1 MEKLGKY
8 IRPYVWYIILTMGI
22 KLLGA
27 VLELLIPYYMEVILD
42 DVVPTGQMTPIFL
55 YGGLML
61 FCAAGCLIAN
71 VGANRMSAISS
82 GRITR
87 KLRYDLFEKLEHLSA
102 RQMDHLTVSSA
113 ESRLTSDT
121 YNINQLLARMQRL
134 GIRAPILLLGGVF
147 MMLSMDPVLALV
159 LILMLPFIGIIVYIV
174 TKKSVPLYK
183 EEQTVLDGMV
193 RVLQENITGVRVIK
207 ALSKTDYEK
216 QRFHNVNSEL
226 TRIDQKAG
234 MITAITNP
242 TSSLILNLG
251 LTLVVLAGAFRVNSG
266 NSQSGVIIAFL
277 QYFVMIL
284 NAMLGVTRIF
294 VMWSKGEASAHRVA
308 DVLALPED
316 LTPMDIN
323 DISRKAYSSVESDSS
338 GKADRP
344 EPSDSSAMTNSSEKR
359 DNSGKA
365 NRSVEAKGT
374 GKANSFEK
382 ISPIHIEFRDVTFS
396 YTGIGAN
403 LDHISF
409 KLKRGESLGILGETG
424 AGKSTIL
431 NLLMR
436 FYDPQEGAVLID
448 GRDVKTLTYDEL
460 RSKFGIAFQNDF
472 VMEGTIEDNIRF
484 FRSLD
489 EEAILEASNDAQA
502 AEFINAREG
511 GMKASVV
518 VRGNNLSGGQ
528 KQRLLISRALAS
540 RPEILLLDDASSALD
555 YRTDALLRK
564 ALHKNYSNT
573 TTILVAQRISSIRNC
588 THILVLSD
596 GKTIGYGTHDELMA
610 SCEEYRMIAES
621 QMGDG
626 EESA

>member
-8 IRPYVWYIILTMGI
+8 IRPYVWYIMITMGI

-27 VLELLIPYYMEVILD
+27 VLELFIPYFMEIILD
-42 DVVPTGQMTPIFL
+42 DVVPTGELVPIFV

-61 FCAAGCLIAN
+61 VCAAGCLAAN

-82 GRITR
+82 GKITR

-102 RQMDHLTVSSA
+102 RQMDQLTVSSA

-147 MMLSMDPVLALV
+147 MMLSMDPVLSLV
-159 LILMLPFIGIIVYIV
+159 LISMLPFIGIIVYIV

-183 EEQTVLDGMV
+183 EEQGVLDGIV

-216 QRFHNVNSEL
+216 ERFHKVNSEL

-242 TSSLILNLG
+242 STSLILNLG

-284 NAMLGVTRIF
+284 NAMLGITRIF

-308 DVLALPED
+308 DVLAMPED
-316 LTPMDIN
+316 LVVMENEDLSENVREATGQTARTHNTTGESSSIAAAESSDTP
-323 DISRKAYSSVESDSS
+323 AP
-338 GKADRP
+338 A
-344 EPSDSSAMTNSSEKR
+344 
-359 DNSGKA
+359 
-365 NRSVEAKGT
+365 
-374 GKANSFEK
+374 
-382 ISPIHIEFRDVTFS
+382 HIEFRDVSFS

-403 LDHISF
+403 LDHLNF
-409 KLKRGESLGILGETG
+409 KLMRGESLGILGETG
-424 AGKSTIL
+424 AGKSTVL

-436 FYDPQEGAVLID
+436 FYDPQDGTVLID
-448 GRDVKTLTYDEL
+448 GRDVRTISNEEL
-460 RSKFGIAFQNDF
+460 RAKFGVAFQNDF

-484 FRSLD
+484 FRPI
-489 EEAILEASNDAQA
+489 EEDAVLRASEDAQA
-502 AEFINAREG
+502 AEFIAARDDGLQAE
-511 GMKASVV
+511 VV

-540 RPEILLLDDASSALD
+540 RPDILLLDDSSSALD

-564 ALHKNYSNT
+564 ALHKNYSDT

-596 GKTIGYGTHDELMA
+596 GKTIGYGSHEELMQT
-610 SCEEYRMIAES
+610 CEEYRIIAQS

-626 EESA
+626 KEPA

>member
-1 MEKLGKY
+1 MEKLGRY
-8 IRPYVWYIILTMGI
+8 IKPFTWYIILTMGI
-22 KLLGA
+22 KLFGTI
-27 VLELLIPYYMEVILD
+27 LELLIPYFMEIILD
-42 DVVPTGQMTPIFL
+42 DVVPTGKLTPIIL

-61 FCAAGCLIAN
+61 LCAAGCLTAN

-82 GRITR
+82 GKITR

-102 RQMDHLTVSSA
+102 RQMDQLTVPSA

-147 MMLSMDPVLALV
+147 MMLSMDPVLSLV
-159 LILMLPFIGIIVYIV
+159 LVFMLPFIGIIVYTV

-183 EEQTVLDGMV
+183 ETQSVLDRVV

-216 QRFHNVNSEL
+216 KRFNDVNDEL

-242 TSSLILNLG
+242 STSLILNLG
-251 LTLVVLAGAFRVNSG
+251 LTLVVLVGAFRVNSG
-266 NSQSGVIIAFL
+266 NTRSGVIIAFL

-284 NAMLGVTRIF
+284 NAMLGITKIF
-294 VMWSKGEASAHRVA
+294 IVWSKGEASAHRVA
-308 DVLALPED
+308 DVLAMPED
-316 LTPMDIN
+316 LVRMDIQSTDSVITN
-323 DISRKAYSSVESDSS
+323 TEPIDIISSTEHKTDII
-338 GKADRP
+338 GLHNTPAP
-344 EPSDSSAMTNSSEKR
+344 
-359 DNSGKA
+359 
-365 NRSVEAKGT
+365 
-374 GKANSFEK
+374 
-382 ISPIHIEFRDVTFS
+382 HIEFRDVTFS

-403 LDHISF
+403 LDHLNF
-409 KLKRGESLGILGETG
+409 KLMRGESLGILGEIG
-424 AGKSTIL
+424 SGKSTVL
-431 NLLMR
+431 NLLLR
-436 FYDPQEGAVLID
+436 FYDPQDGAVLID
-448 GRDVKTLTYDEL
+448 GRDIRSFTHEEL
-460 RSKFGIAFQNDF
+460 RSKFGVVFQNDF
-472 VMEGTIEDNIRF
+472 VMEGTIEDNISF
-484 FRSLD
+484 FRPID
-489 EEAILEASNDAQA
+489 ETDIAAASEDAQA
-502 AEFINAREG
+502 AEFIKAG
-511 GMKASVV
+511 SDGMKAAVV

-573 TTILVAQRISSIRNC
+573 TTILVAQRISSIRGC

-596 GKTIGYGTHDELMA
+596 GKTVGSGTHEELMK
-610 SCEEYRMIAES
+610 SCEEYRIIAQS

-626 EESA
+626 KEFA